1 MNSVVESARRNYGE
15 KFKDFSD
22 EELVISI
29 GKNYPKLLGQFED
42 FNEDFSSLTWDR
54 NEDSEFFNTFRNA
67 WLRGANQATTA
78 DVLVGES
85 FGTFSDEDRFEE
97 MALANRRSQALR
109 GSKAYIEFSEA
120 PEEK

>member
-1 MNSVVESARRNYGE
+1 MSETIRLVRKKYPAYNDLSDDELTLAIGNKYPVYLSQ
-15 KFKDFSD
+15 D
-22 EELVISI
+22 EE
-29 GKNYPKLLGQFED
+29 FED
-42 FNEDFSSLTWDR
+42 DFNSLTWDR
-54 NEDSEFFNTFRNA
+54 NEDSGFINTFRNA

-109 GSKAYIEFSEA
+109 GS
-120 PEEK
+120 